1 MNSVEVIR
9 LIFKKSYTNAQI
21 YLSKIYSAVAGIY
34 IIDSRHRYAC
44 LNSLGGAKAK
54 KIFLLLH
61 YPKTYSFDSVH
72 WCFFVINSPVMFANV
87 NQLWI
92 IPNQLL
98 GYFFIHVHVSYLNPN
113 NYELRHVSDEARLV
127 NDQVKRNLQKWLL
140 FLYLK

>member
-72 WCFFVINSPVMFANV
+72 WCFFVSNSPVMFANV
-87 NQLWI
+87 NQL
-92 IPNQLL
+92 
-98 GYFFIHVHVSYLNPN
+98 
-113 NYELRHVSDEARLV
+113 
-127 NDQVKRNLQKWLL
+127 
-140 FLYLK
+140 